1 MCKQLSRIEKQ
12 TEVIAVIK
20 CSKNFYERIW
30 AMGVLSISLVWAY
43 LKSKEATKY
52 VILKEKE
59 LILNS
64 FDQIENKHDMKVY
77 IKITM

>member
-1 MCKQLSRIEKQ
+1 
-12 TEVIAVIK
+12 
-20 CSKNFYERIW
+20 
-30 AMGVLSISLVWAY
+30 MGVLSISLVWAY

-77 IKITM
+77 IKITMWLNLHTENEANT